1 MQEALTHLAAE
12 VFEAGDQLVITAHTR
27 SRVEEELD
35 RLEQLGAKVVSEITE
50 FGGKWLASCARP
62 DIPTFTRVAQ
72 LGNTRIAT
80 GKTREAVTAKVERLK
95 VEAGAVV
102 VSDTEC
108 INNVWTA
115 VCELRAKRVCICGQA
130 PDGSAGRGDAIIMRT
145 FGYCR
150 MLVQP
155 HVFARIWTAL

>member
-12 VFEAGDQLVITAHTR
+12 VFEAGDQLVITAHIR

-72 LGNTRIAT
+72 LGNTRIVT
-80 GKTREAVTAKVERLK
+80 GKTREA
-95 VEAGAVV
+95 
-102 VSDTEC
+102 S
-108 INNVWTA
+108 
-115 VCELRAKRVCICGQA
+115 
-130 PDGSAGRGDAIIMRT
+130 
-145 FGYCR
+145 
-150 MLVQP
+150 
-155 HVFARIWTAL
+155 